1 MKSLVNSSLL
11 EGEDAYEDR
20 EYDFLPE
27 YDAEEE
33 EEEEME
39 K

>member
-11 EGEDAYEDR
+11 EDEDAYEDR

>member
-1 MKSLVNSSLL
+1 MKSLVNSCFL
-11 EGEDAYEDR
+11 EDEDAYEDR

-27 YDAEEE
+27 YEAEEE